1 MADRYWV
8 GGTGAWT
15 TSSTTVWSASSGGAS
30 GASVPTAADNVIF
43 DSATTYT
50 VTLTGALTCLSFTV
64 SAGTVTFTSTGTP
77 TVSGSM
83 SLSSGTVWN
92 ATGTITFN
100 STAAGNTI
108 TTNNTTLAASV
119 TLNGAGGSWQLI
131 GNLSLTSTRTLILTA
146 GTIDANNNNVS
157 AGGFS
162 STGSLTRTL
171 SMGSGTWTLASS
183 TTTTWNIPGSAT
195 NITVNAGTSTI
206 SMTGATAKSFLG
218 SSKTYY
224 RLNQGGAGALTISG
238 ANTFADITS
247 SAAPSTILFP
257 AGSTTTVYGF
267 SVSGTAGNL
276 VTLNSTTPGTRATL
290 SYAAGTINRDY
301 LNIKDISA
309 TGGAL
314 WYAGANSVDSGNNL
328 GWVFTAAPALVTDVR
343 LRSFTERGRD

>member
-30 GASVPTAADNVIF
+30 GASVPTAVDNVIF

-83 SLSSGTVWN
+83 SLSTGTIWN
-92 ATGTITFN
+92 ATGTITF
-100 STAAGNTI
+100 AAVATGNTI
-108 TTNNTTLAASV
+108 RTNNTTLAASI
-119 TLNGAGGSWQLI
+119 TFNGVGGGWQLLD
-131 GNLSLTSTRTLILTA
+131 NLTFASTKGITLTA
-146 GTIDANNNNVS
+146 GAFDANNNNIFMNFFGS
-157 AGGFS
+157 AGAV
-162 STGSLTRTL
+162 TRTL
-171 SMGSGTWTLASS
+171 TMGSGTWTVSAA
-183 TTTTWNIPGSAT
+183 TTTAWNIPGSAT

-224 RLNQGGAGALTISG
+224 KLNQGGAGALTISG

-290 SYAAGTINRDY
+290 SYAAGTIDRDY